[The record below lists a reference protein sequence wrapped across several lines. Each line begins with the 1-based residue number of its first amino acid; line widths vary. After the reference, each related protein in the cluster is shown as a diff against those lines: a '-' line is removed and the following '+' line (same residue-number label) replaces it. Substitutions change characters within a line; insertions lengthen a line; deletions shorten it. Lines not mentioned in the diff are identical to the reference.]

1 MEKQEYI
8 KRYSAE
14 PADKIL
20 LANVIDRIDIAQRKN
35 IPQHTR
41 FLDERQQEL
50 IRRIC
55 EDMGADYLFY
65 GGYEGAE
72 RKILLLPPSYMT
84 HDQMKREDISLL
96 RVCCPRAESKLTH
109 RDFLGSLMGMGIVR
123 ESVGD
128 ILVGE
133 NSGDI
138 VVLKEIKD
146 FLLFELKSI
155 GRAAATVS
163 EIEPE
168 DIEVPESKVRV
179 IKDTVPSMRLDCI
192 VGAGFSV
199 SRDKASELIR
209 SGRVRL
215 QAVECTKPDK
225 TVPEGAVISAR
236 GFGKIELTC
245 ISGMTKKGR
254 ISIEILRYL

>member
-96 RVCCPRAESKLTH
+96 RVCCPRAEIPT
-109 RDFLGSLMGMGIVR
+109 GCC
-123 ESVGD
+123 
-128 ILVGE
+128 
-133 NSGDI
+133 
-138 VVLKEIKD
+138 
-146 FLLFELKSI
+146 
-155 GRAAATVS
+155 AA
-163 EIEPE
+163 
-168 DIEVPESKVRV
+168 
-179 IKDTVPSMRLDCI
+179 
-192 VGAGFSV
+192 G
-199 SRDKASELIR
+199 
-209 SGRVRL
+209 
-215 QAVECTKPDK
+215 
-225 TVPEGAVISAR
+225 
-236 GFGKIELTC
+236 
-245 ISGMTKKGR
+245 
-254 ISIEILRYL
+254 